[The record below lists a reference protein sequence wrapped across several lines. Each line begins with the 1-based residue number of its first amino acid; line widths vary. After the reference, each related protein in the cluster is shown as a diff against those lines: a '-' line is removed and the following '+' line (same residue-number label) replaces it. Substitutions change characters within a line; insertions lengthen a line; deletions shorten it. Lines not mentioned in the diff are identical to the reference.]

1 MGELFSESQITRTI
15 GTLFSY
21 TLHVYIRSDRT
32 NNNGGLSDFKVLD
45 AINSAVQLSFPDDSS
60 TIRRNNGDSWFEDLP
75 RSSSPF

>member
-15 GTLFSY
+15 ESLFSY
-21 TLHVYIRSDRT
+21 TWHVYIRSDRT
-32 NNNGGLSDFKVLD
+32 NNNGGFSDFKVLD

-75 RSSSPF
+75 GSSSPF